1 MAKYSS
7 AKVVAFGKL
16 NLMLDIVGINA
27 DGYHELE
34 TVMQSVDVYDTLTLC
49 RNRSGQNEILCDKT
63 GFPCDSTNLIWKA
76 IDAFEKFTGIK
87 TGGITASVEK
97 RLPSMAGMAGGSADC
112 AATLC
117 ALDAMF
123 DTKLKR
129 SQLCEIGV
137 TLGADVPFCIV
148 GGTQLCRGVG
158 EKMTEL
164 SMMPWCAF
172 VVVKPDV
179 SVSTPAAFKKYD
191 SLKNVPKCNTKAFV
205 NGLME
210 SYESKG
216 LQKMCKHLFNA
227 LEYAA
232 NEEKIET
239 AKKKL
244 LDAGALGSLM
254 TGSGSAVFG
263 VFENPSKAQLALEK
277 IKNDYPQA
285 WQCTPVDKGIQIISL
300 G

>member
-1 MAKYSS
+1 MARYNSCT
-7 AKVVAFGKL
+7 AVAFGKL

-34 TVMQSVDVYDTLTLC
+34 TVMQSVSLFDTLDMQINNTGENKIIC
-49 RNRSGQNEILCDKT
+49 EKA
-63 GFPCDSTNLIWKA
+63 GFPCDSSNLIWKA
-76 IDAFEKFTGIK
+76 VAAFEHYTGLK
-87 TGGITASVEK
+87 TGGITASVDK
-97 RLPSMAGMAGGSADC
+97 QLPSMAGMAGGSADC

-123 DTKLKR
+123 DTKLKKV
-129 SQLCEIGV
+129 QLCEIGV
-137 TLGADVPFCIV
+137 GLGADVPFCIV

-158 EKMTEL
+158 EKMTAL
-164 SMMPWCAF
+164 SMPRCAF
-172 VVVKPDV
+172 VVVKPDL
-179 SVSTPAAFKKYD
+179 SISTPAAFKKYD
-191 SLKNVPKCNTKAFV
+191 SLKSVPKCDTKAFV
-205 NGLME
+205 SRLN
-210 SYESKG
+210 KG
-216 LQKMCKHLFNA
+216 DIKGMCGKMFNA

-232 NEEKIET
+232 NEEEIET

-244 LDAGALGSLM
+244 LDAGALGALM

-263 VFENPSKAQLALEK
+263 VFENPGKAQAALEK

-285 WQCTPVDKGIQIISL
+285 WICNPVSAGTQIISL

>member
-1 MAKYSS
+1 MARYNSCT
-7 AKVVAFGKL
+7 AVAFGKL

-34 TVMQSVDVYDTLTLC
+34 TVMQSVSLFDTLDMQINNTGENKIIC
-49 RNRSGQNEILCDKT
+49 EKA
-63 GFPCDSTNLIWKA
+63 GFPCDSSNLIWKA
-76 IDAFEKFTGIK
+76 VAAFEHYTGLK
-87 TGGITASVEK
+87 TGGITASVDK
-97 RLPSMAGMAGGSADC
+97 QLPSMAGMAGGSADC

-123 DTKLKR
+123 DTKLKKV
-129 SQLCEIGV
+129 QLCEIGV
-137 TLGADVPFCIV
+137 GLGADVPFWIV

-158 EKMTEL
+158 EKMTAL
-164 SMMPWCAF
+164 SMPRCAF
-172 VVVKPDV
+172 VVVKPDI
-179 SVSTPAAFKKYD
+179 SISTPAAFKKYD
-191 SLKNVPKCNTKAFV
+191 SLKSVPKCNTAAFLKSLEK
-205 NGLME
+205 NN
-210 SYESKG
+210 
-216 LQKMCKHLFNA
+216 LQKMCRLHFNA

-232 NEEKIET
+232 NEEEIET

-244 LDAGALGSLM
+244 LDAGALGALM

-263 VFENPSKAQLALEK
+263 VFENPGKAQAALEK

-285 WQCTPVDKGIQIISL
+285 WICNPVSAGTQIISL

>member
-7 AKVVAFGKL
+7 AKVAAFGKL
-16 NLMLDIVGINA
+16 NLMLDIVGINSG
-27 DGYHELE
+27 GYHELE
-34 TVMQSVDVYDTLTLC
+34 TVMQSVSLFDTLDMQINNTGENKIIC
-49 RNRSGQNEILCDKT
+49 EKA
-63 GFPCDSTNLIWKA
+63 GFPCDSSNLIWKA
-76 IDAFEKFTGIK
+76 VAAFEHYTGLK
-87 TGGITASVEK
+87 TGGITASVDK
-97 RLPSMAGMAGGSADC
+97 QLPSMAGMAGGSADC

-117 ALDAMF
+117 ALDAIF
-123 DTKLKR
+123 DTKLKKV
-129 SQLCEIGV
+129 QLCEIGV
-137 TLGADVPFCIV
+137 GLGADVPFCIV

-158 EKMTEL
+158 EIMTEL
-164 SMMPWCAF
+164 ALPRCAF

-179 SVSTPAAFKKYD
+179 SISTPAAFKKYD
-191 SLKNVPKCNTKAFV
+191 SLKSVPKCDTKAFV
-205 NGLME
+205 KGLMK

-232 NEEKIET
+232 QEEEIET
-239 AKKKL
+239 AKKRL
-244 LDAGALGSLM
+244 VDAGALGALM

-263 VFENPSKAQLALEK
+263 VFENPGKAQAALEK

-285 WQCTPVDKGIQIISL
+285 WICNPVSAGTQIISL

>member
-7 AKVVAFGKL
+7 AKVAAFGKL

-34 TVMQSVDVYDTLTLC
+34 TVMQSVSLFDTLDMQINNTGENKIIC
-49 RNRSGQNEILCDKT
+49 EKA
-63 GFPCDSTNLIWKA
+63 GFPCDSSNLIWKA
-76 IDAFEKFTGIK
+76 VAAFEHYTGLK
-87 TGGITASVEK
+87 TGGITASVDK
-97 RLPSMAGMAGGSADC
+97 QLPSMAGMAGGSADC

-123 DTKLKR
+123 DTKLKKT
-129 SQLCEIGV
+129 QLCEIGV
-137 TLGADVPFCIV
+137 GLGADVPFCIV

-158 EKMTEL
+158 EKMTAL
-164 SMMPWCAF
+164 SMPRCAF
-172 VVVKPDV
+172 VVVKPDL
-179 SVSTPAAFKKYD
+179 SISTPAAFKKYD
-191 SLKNVPKCNTKAFV
+191 SLKSVPKCDTAAFLKSLEK
-205 NGLME
+205 ND
-210 SYESKG
+210 
-216 LQKMCKHLFNA
+216 LQKMCRLHFNA

-232 NEEKIET
+232 NEEEIET

-244 LDAGALGSLM
+244 LDAGALGALM

-263 VFENPSKAQLALEK
+263 VFDHPQKAKAALEK

-285 WQCTPVDKGIQIISL
+285 WICNPVSAGTQIISL

>member
-7 AKVVAFGKL
+7 AKVAAFGKL

-34 TVMQSVDVYDTLTLC
+34 TVMQSVSLFDTLDMQINNTGENKIIC
-49 RNRSGQNEILCDKT
+49 EKA
-63 GFPCDSTNLIWKA
+63 GFPCDSSNLIWKA
-76 IDAFEKFTGIK
+76 VAAFEHYTGLK
-87 TGGITASVEK
+87 TGGITASVDK
-97 RLPSMAGMAGGSADC
+97 QLPSMAGMAGGSADC

-123 DTKLKR
+123 DTNLKKV
-129 SQLCEIGV
+129 QLCEIGV
-137 TLGADVPFCIV
+137 GLGADVPFCIV

-158 EKMTEL
+158 EKMTAL
-164 SMMPWCAF
+164 SMPRCAF
-172 VVVKPDV
+172 VVVKPDL
-179 SVSTPAAFKKYD
+179 SISTPAAFKKYD
-191 SLKNVPKCNTKAFV
+191 SLTNVPKCDTKAFV
-205 NGLME
+205 SRLN
-210 SYESKG
+210 KG
-216 LQKMCKHLFNA
+216 DIKGMCGKMFNA

-232 NEEKIET
+232 NEEEIET

-244 LDAGALGSLM
+244 LDAGALGALM

-263 VFENPSKAQLALEK
+263 VFENPGKAQAALEK

-285 WQCTPVDKGIQIISL
+285 WICNPVSAGTQIISL